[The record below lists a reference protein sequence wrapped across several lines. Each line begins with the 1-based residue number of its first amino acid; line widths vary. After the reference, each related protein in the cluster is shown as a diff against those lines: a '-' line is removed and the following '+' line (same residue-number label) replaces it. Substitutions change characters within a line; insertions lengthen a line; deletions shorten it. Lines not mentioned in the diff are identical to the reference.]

1 MVSGIAAD
9 ALGARRIGDIAFEV
23 ATRTGVES
31 VMVDDDDSVR
41 ARRLLWNE
49 YRTVVDYGAT
59 TAVAALTSGLVCR
72 ASLRGNALAADVG
85 LHARK
90 AHELDDKDLE
100 TLFDG
105 FRTSVIPPRSGRLTV
120 RV

>member
-31 VMVDDDDSVR
+31 VVVDDDHSVR

-49 YRTVVDYGAT
+49 YRTVVD
-59 TAVAALTSGLVCR
+59 SGPQ
-72 ASLRGNALAADVG
+72 
-85 LHARK
+85 
-90 AHELDDKDLE
+90 
-100 TLFDG
+100 
-105 FRTSVIPPRSGRLTV
+105 PPWLP
-120 RV
+120 